1 VLGVRAAADA
11 LAGMRL
17 PTHASFMAAAAL
29 VLPAQALAESSGG
42 ASPPAR
48 PVATL
53 LRVTPAVVQAPAL
66 PRIAV
71 RFASPEP
78 GRVVARV
85 VVHGRR
91 GRPLRLELGRV
102 RPGATVLAR
111 WRRGTRL
118 RPGRYRVR
126 VDARGPSG
134 LALARSARAPGR
146 TALAVRA
153 PAPPPPPPVPASAF
167 PVAGPHAYGDGFGA
181 PRHGYAHQGQ
191 DLAGAEGTP
200 VVAPLAGTVSTVGDQ
215 PSGAG
220 VYVVERAADGHDL
233 FFAHCQLGSARV
245 LAGQPVAVGQPLCA
259 VGHTGDATGPHLHL
273 EVWEHGWRAGPASR
287 PIDPLPLL
295 RLWER

>member
-1 VLGVRAAADA
+1 MRRLG
-11 LAGMRL
+11 
-17 PTHASFMAAAAL
+17 TQASFMAAAAL
-29 VLPAQALAESSGG
+29 ALAPAARAETTGG

-53 LRVTPAVVQAPAL
+53 LQVTPAVVRAPAL

-71 RFASPEP
+71 RFALQEP
-78 GRVVARV
+78 GWVSARV
-85 VVHGRR
+85 VVRGRR
-91 GRPLRLELGRV
+91 GRPLRLELGHV

-134 LALARSARAPGR
+134 LTLARSARAPGW
-146 TALAVRA
+146 TALAVSA
-153 PAPPPPPPVPASAF
+153 PAPPPPVPASAF
-167 PVAGPHAYGDGFGA
+167 PVAGPHTYGDAFGA
-181 PRHGYAHQGQ
+181 PRSGYAHQGQ
-191 DLAGAEGTP
+191 DLSAAEGTP
-200 VVAPLAGTVSTVGDQ
+200 VVAPLAGTVATVGDQ

-220 VYVVERAADGHDL
+220 AYVVERAADGHDL
-233 FFAHCQLGSARV
+233 FFAHCQAGSTRV